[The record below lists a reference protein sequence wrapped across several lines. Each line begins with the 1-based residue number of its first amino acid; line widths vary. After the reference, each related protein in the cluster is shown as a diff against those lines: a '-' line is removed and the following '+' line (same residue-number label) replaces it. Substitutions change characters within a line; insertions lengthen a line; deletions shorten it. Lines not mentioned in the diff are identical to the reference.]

1 MTLNAMPD
9 DRQLTLAP
17 LDEKVDHV
25 RGSPAGRLIIEYG
38 DYECPYSRQAFHAI
52 EQVEQQLGGN
62 VRFAFRHFP
71 LTSIHP
77 HALAAAAAAE
87 AAARQ
92 GRFWD
97 MHQLLFHRQKALEDG
112 DLRGYAAQLGLD
124 VAAFD
129 RDRAGSGGAGADPA
143 RRHSGLAS
151 GQVLGTPT
159 LFIDDVVHRGGYD
172 PPTLLAALVCLRARQ
187 LHHADHRALRA
198 FARLCSLSLLTTTF
212 TEQSATV
219 PCSASCR
226 RRVPAAPLLT
236 STVLRDA
243 VRN

>member
-1 MTLNAMPD
+1 VTVNATPE

-25 RGSPAGRLIIEYG
+25 RGAPSGRLIIEYG

-52 EQVEQQLGGN
+52 EQVEARLDGN

-71 LTSIHP
+71 LTGIHP

-87 AAARQ
+87 AAAVQ

-97 MHQLLFHRQKALEDG
+97 MHELLFHRQKALEDG
-112 DLRGYAAQLGLD
+112 DLHGYAAQLGLD

-129 RDRAGSGGAGADPA
+129 RDRAGTAVADRI
-143 RRHSGLAS
+143 RRDVDSGLAS

-159 LFIDDVVHRGGYD
+159 LFIDGVVHRGGYD
-172 PPTLLAALVCLRARQ
+172 PPALLAALAR
-187 LHHADHRALRA
+187 
-198 FARLCSLSLLTTTF
+198 
-212 TEQSATV
+212 
-219 PCSASCR
+219 
-226 RRVPAAPLLT
+226 
-236 STVLRDA
+236 
-243 VRN
+243 